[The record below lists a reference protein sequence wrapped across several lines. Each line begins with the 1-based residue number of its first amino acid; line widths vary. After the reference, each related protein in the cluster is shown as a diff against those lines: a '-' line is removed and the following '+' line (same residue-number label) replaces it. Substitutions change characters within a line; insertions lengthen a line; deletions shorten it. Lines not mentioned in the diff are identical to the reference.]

1 MGKDE
6 PEFSRRNAQ
15 LLGIS
20 RDSLEA
26 HARFALKAGAKF
38 PLLTDPDGAVA
49 KRYGAT
55 MPLVPLTARKLFII
69 DRRGI
74 IRWIVEGMPDD
85 AQLLSKLDE
94 LEQEPS

>member
-6 PEFSRRNAQ
+6 PEFLRRNAQ

-38 PLLTDPDGAVA
+38 PLLADRDGTVA
-49 KRYGAT
+49 KLYGAT
-55 MPLVPLTARKLFII
+55 LPLVAVTARKLFII

-74 IRWIVEGMPDD
+74 IRWIVDGMPDD
-85 AQLLSKLDE
+85 AQLLSHLDE